1 MASGTT
7 EGVADPEDRVLLVL
21 DDPVLGLV
29 PWIAFSFLP
38 NVTTFLVAALV
49 SALLAG
55 AIVGLS
61 VIRGERP
68 KALEVSDLGLFVPIV
83 VLALIGNPDID
94 AWFEDHADL
103 VSNGGLTLLAVGSLI
118 LSKPFTA
125 PYTEARFPGLD
136 ARLQHRL
143 DVVATSAWAIGLAVA
158 TIVTVF
164 GEYELH
170 NPDDLWTGWVFQ
182 VVPLILAYNASLWFD
197 RRIVRRAAGDVRHAP
212 GGWDLLKAV
221 VVWAAPIGV
230 LAIVFRE
237 APTRIGV
244 GLIALGLSLF
254 LLAASFARRR
264 AAVNDNPWIAEW
276 DLETDEF

>member
-1 MASGTT
+1 MASEAANGSV
-7 EGVADPEDRVLLVL
+7 EEDRVLLVL

-38 NVTTFLVAALV
+38 NITTFLVAALV

-61 VIRGERP
+61 VVRGERP
-68 KALEVSDLGLFVPIV
+68 KALEVSDLALFIPLV
-83 VLALIGNPDID
+83 VLALIGNTDID
-94 AWFEDHADL
+94 NWFEDHADL
-103 VSNGGLTLLAVGSLI
+103 VSNGGLTVLAVGSLI
-118 LSKPFTA
+118 VARPFTA

-136 ARLQHRL
+136 SRLQHRL
-143 DVVATSAWAIGLAVA
+143 DVVATSAWAIGLGVA
-158 TIVTVF
+158 TAVTFF

-197 RRIVRRAAGDVRHAP
+197 RRTVRRAAGNLRHEP
-212 GGWDLLKAV
+212 SGWDLVEAV
-221 VVWAAPIGV
+221 VVCAAPIGV

-237 APTRIGV
+237 APTWIGV

-264 AAVNDNPWIAEW
+264 HAVRANPWITEW
-276 DLETDEF
+276 DLETDDF